1 MWQVTDN
8 AAEVLAA
15 ALNRIADAMET
26 ANEIERDR
34 IEYEHDETAAVIAKQ
49 QELAAKQRELTEQM
63 RERMR
68 SEYAEMVRDFKQA
81 IAPESPFR
89 NLHVLQPSSQN
100 INAQALP
107 RETQNRP

>member
-26 ANEIERDR
+26 ANKIQRDR
-34 IEYEHDETAAVIAKQ
+34 IDCEREETAVVVAKQ

-68 SEYAEMVRDFKQA
+68 AEYAEMVGDFKQA

-89 NLHVLQPSSQN
+89 NMQVFPPERQN
-100 INAQALP
+100 KL
-107 RETQNRP
+107 